1 MIEFAIK
8 ADIHESN
15 GAVIIISPAI
25 GGPYKEK
32 RRFDR
37 SFLNRKCIFLIYCF
51 NNIIILMQW

>member
-1 MIEFAIK
+1 MIEFVLK

-15 GAVIIISPAI
+15 GTVIIISPAI
-25 GGPYKEK
+25 GGPHKEK